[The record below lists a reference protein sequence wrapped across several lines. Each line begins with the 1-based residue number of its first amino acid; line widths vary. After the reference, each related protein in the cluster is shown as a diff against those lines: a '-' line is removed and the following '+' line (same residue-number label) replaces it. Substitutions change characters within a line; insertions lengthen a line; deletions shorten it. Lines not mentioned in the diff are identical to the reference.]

1 MRLKGKNAIVTGA
14 AGGFG
19 KEIVRKFLSEGIHK
33 IALVDINSESLKE
46 LELELKQKRYKVF
59 PYKADVSNENEVKKI
74 ISSVIDEFKEVDIL
88 VNNAGITQALPI
100 QKVSVEDWQKGID
113 VNLKSAFLFCK
124 TIIDNM
130 IERNYGKIINISSIA
145 GQTGRPVS
153 VEYAASKAGIIGLT
167 RNLAYQVAG
176 DGINVNAIAPGPIVT
191 PMLEKSEKS
200 FSKEI
205 SEKLKST
212 IPFRRQGR
220 AEDIANAVL
229 FLSSDEGGWITG
241 QVIAVNGGAFMA

>member
-1 MRLKGKNAIVTGA
+1 MRLEGKNAIVTGA

-19 KEIVRKFLSEGIHK
+19 REIIKKFISEGAHK
-33 IALVDINSESLKE
+33 IALVDINFESLKE
-46 LELELKQKRYKVF
+46 FELELRQKGYKVF
-59 PYKADVSNENEVKKI
+59 PYKADVSNENEVEKI
-74 ISSVIDEFKEVDIL
+74 VSSIINEFKEVDIL
-88 VNNAGITQALPI
+88 VNNAGITQSLPI

-124 TIIDNM
+124 MIIDNM
-130 IERNYGKIINISSIA
+130 IERNYGKIINIASIA

-176 DGINVNAIAPGPIVT
+176 EGINVNAIAPGPVVT
-191 PMLEKSEKS
+191 PMLEKS

-212 IPFRRQGR
+212 IPFRRQGKP
-220 AEDIANAVL
+220 EDIANAVL
-229 FLSSDEGGWITG
+229 FLSSDEAGWITG
-241 QVIAVNGGAFMA
+241 QVIAVNGGAFMG

>member
-1 MRLKGKNAIVTGA
+1 
-14 AGGFG
+14 
-19 KEIVRKFLSEGIHK
+19 
-33 IALVDINSESLKE
+33 
-46 LELELKQKRYKVF
+46 
-59 PYKADVSNENEVKKI
+59 
-74 ISSVIDEFKEVDIL
+74 L

-191 PMLEKSEKS
+191 PMLEKS

>member
-1 MRLKGKNAIVTGA
+1 MRIKGKNALVTGA

-19 KEIVRKFLSEGIHK
+19 REIVKKFIKEGADK
-33 IALVDINSESLKE
+33 IALVDIDFQSLKE
-46 LELELKQKRYKVF
+46 FELELTSKGDKIF
-59 PYKADVSNENEVKKI
+59 LYKADVSNENEVKKVV
-74 ISSVIDEFKEVDIL
+74 SRVIKEFEEVNIL

-100 QKVSVEDWQKGID
+100 QKVSVEDWHKGID
-113 VNLKSAFLFCK
+113 VNLKSAFLFSK
-124 TIIDNM
+124 MIIDNM
-130 IERNYGKIINISSIA
+130 IERNYGKIINLSSIA

-176 DGINVNAIAPGPIVT
+176 EGINVNAIAPGPVVT
-191 PMLEKSEKS
+191 PMLENS
-200 FSKEI
+200 FTKEM

-220 AEDIANAVL
+220 PEDIANAVL
-229 FLSSDEGGWITG
+229 FLASDEAGWITG
-241 QVIAVNGGAFMA
+241 QVITVNGGAFMG

>member
-19 KEIVRKFLSEGIHK
+19 REIIKKFISEGVHK
-33 IALVDINSESLKE
+33 IALVDINFESLKE
-46 LELELKQKRYKVF
+46 FELELKQKGYKVF

-74 ISSVIDEFKEVDIL
+74 VSSVINEFKEVDIL
-88 VNNAGITQALPI
+88 VNNAGITQSLPI
-100 QKVSVEDWQKGID
+100 QKVSVKDWQKGID

-124 TIIDNM
+124 MIIDNM
-130 IERNYGKIINISSIA
+130 IERNYGKIINIASIA

-167 RNLAYQVAG
+167 RNLAYQVASE
-176 DGINVNAIAPGPIVT
+176 GINVNAIAPGPVVT
-191 PMLEKSEKS
+191 PMLEKS

-212 IPFRRQGR
+212 IPFRRQGKP
-220 AEDIANAVL
+220 EDIANAVL
-229 FLSSDEGGWITG
+229 FLSSDEADWITG
-241 QVIAVNGGAFMA
+241 QVIAVNGGAFMG